1 MTTSVS
7 ALRSAPLRAPMRARF
22 SCKEQGFSLKF
33 PPTKN
38 LRGIV
43 VVGDVDVVEED
54 ERGGKERLG
63 MLILTSDRLERVVA
77 NEACSALTGSE
88 LTPQSSLLHVR
99 RPWNSFTAVRQA
111 QFLFFIDGFVVYRR
125 CIVTV
130 IKV

>member
-43 VVGDVDVVEED
+43 VVDDVDVVEED

-88 LTPQSSLLHVR
+88 LTPRSYTSVVHGTALPPFVKHSFYFSLMASL
-99 RPWNSFTAVRQA
+99 
-111 QFLFFIDGFVVYRR
+111 FIDDVS
-125 CIVTV
+125 
-130 IKV
+130 